1 MINQKMKVLFIIF
14 LTCLFCACSS
24 HSASKD
30 TINWYKYD
38 KGLSLGNN
46 KGKIVYI
53 HFSAS
58 WCRYCVMMD
67 EKTFKKP
74 SVIEQL
80 NENYISVK
88 VDCDREKK
96 AALEYSVR
104 GLPDN
109 IFISEKG
116 KILYRRPGY
125 ISPEDFMHILQV
137 LQKSSPASN

>member
-1 MINQKMKVLFIIF
+1 MVNQRFKILSIIF
-14 LTCLFCACSS
+14 FAFIFCTCSS

-30 TINWYKYD
+30 TINWHKYD
-38 KGLSLGNN
+38 KGISLGNN
-46 KGKIVYI
+46 EDKIVYI
-53 HFSAS
+53 HFSAI

-67 EKTFKKP
+67 EKTFKEP
-74 SVIEQL
+74 SVIKQL
-80 NENYISVK
+80 AENYISVK
-88 VDCDREKK
+88 VDCDIEKK
-96 AALEYSVR
+96 TALEYSVR

-137 LQKSSPASN
+137 LQKPSPANN